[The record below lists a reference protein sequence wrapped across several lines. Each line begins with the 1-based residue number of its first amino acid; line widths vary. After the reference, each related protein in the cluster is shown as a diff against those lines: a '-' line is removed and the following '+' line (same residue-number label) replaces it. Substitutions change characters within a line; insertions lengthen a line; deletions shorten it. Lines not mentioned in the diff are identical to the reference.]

1 MQFTVPPRTAN
12 KLISP
17 IKLPPEDRKD
27 IVLSSLFFILSYA
40 PSPFGFF
47 IYVAFVP
54 QLALY
59 QRNRPSKSFIYGYL
73 IGLIVNLCVLFWFLL
88 YSAAGFSIIVILNAF
103 QFAVLGWVLSTI
115 FNKNSKIAILFF
127 PVFWT
132 FLEFSR
138 QYGEFAFNW
147 LNIAYTQTYFLYLIQ
162 FLDITGQ
169 SGVVFWICIINTLF
183 YLLWINRSTI
193 SMVIKLG
200 TTLLFFFLL
209 PFLYSIYRMSEKP
222 AAEGASIA
230 YVQPNID
237 LETKW
242 DAETQSENVQILTTM
257 TDSILITNPD
267 LIVWPETAI
276 PYYIRDREEDFILL
290 KSQIE
295 FNNYHLLTGAI
306 DYSLKNGKRF
316 KYNAAYFFTPGYQEP
331 EVYHKLLLVPGEEY
345 FPLQNSLSDLFGTP
359 ESTQLTPGK
368 NVVLF
373 SMNLLPYKLN
383 YNGDD
388 WRISGRSSE
397 LKRFKISCVICY
409 ESVFP
414 NLVHRFFDQGCDLLV
429 VMTNDAWFGHTSQ
442 PFQHLQA
449 SVFRAIEQRC
459 SVVRCANS
467 GISSFIDPYGRQYL
481 DSSLFHETSAQK
493 VMPFRIHSSF
503 YSQHGEFVGI
513 ICGILVISFLTSL
526 ILNVKLKIL

>member
-1 MQFTVPPRTAN
+1 MQSTAQPRMAN

-17 IKLPPEDRKD
+17 IKLLPEDSKN
-27 IVLSSLFFILSYA
+27 IILSSLFFILSYA

-59 QRNRPSKSFIYGYL
+59 QRNKPSVSFIYGYL
-73 IGLIVNLCVLFWFLL
+73 IGLIVNSCVLFWLLL
-88 YSAAGFSIIVILNAF
+88 YSAAGFSIIIILNAL
-103 QFAVLGWVLSTI
+103 QFAFLGWVLSTI

-132 FLEFSR
+132 FLEFIR

-169 SGVVFWICIINTLF
+169 SGVVLWICIINTLF
-183 YLLWINRSTI
+183 YLLWINRSNI
-193 SMVIKLG
+193 STVIKLG
-200 TTLLFFFLL
+200 TALLFLFLL
-209 PFLYSIYRMSEKP
+209 PFLYSLYRMSEKP
-222 AAEGASIA
+222 AANGVSVA

-242 DAETQSENVQILTTM
+242 NAETQSENVQILTTM

-267 LIVWPETAI
+267 LVVWPETAI
-276 PYYIRDREEDFILL
+276 PYYIRDKEEDFILL
-290 KSQIE
+290 KSHIE

-306 DYSLKNGKRF
+306 DYSIKNGKRF

-331 EVYHKLLLVPGEEY
+331 DVYHKLLLVPWEEF
-345 FPLQNSLSDLFGTP
+345 FPLQRSLSDLFGTP
-359 ESTQLTPGK
+359 VSAQLTAGRK
-368 NVVLF
+368 AVLF
-373 SMNLLPYKLN
+373 SMELLPFELN
-383 YNGDD
+383 YHGDD
-388 WRISGRSSE
+388 WRISGRSTE

-414 NLVHRFFDQGCDLLV
+414 NLVQRFFDQGCDLLIV
-429 VMTNDAWFGHTSQ
+429 ITNDAWFGHTSQ

-449 SVFRAIEQRC
+449 SVFRAIEKRC

-467 GISSFIDPYGRQYL
+467 GISSFIDPYGRQYF
-481 DSSLFHETSAQK
+481 DSPLFHKTSAQK
-493 VMPFRIHSSF
+493 VMPIRIHSSF
-503 YSQHGEFVGI
+503 YSRHGEFVGI
-513 ICGILVISFLTSL
+513 ICGILVISFLTFL
-526 ILNVKLKIL
+526 ILNVKLKII